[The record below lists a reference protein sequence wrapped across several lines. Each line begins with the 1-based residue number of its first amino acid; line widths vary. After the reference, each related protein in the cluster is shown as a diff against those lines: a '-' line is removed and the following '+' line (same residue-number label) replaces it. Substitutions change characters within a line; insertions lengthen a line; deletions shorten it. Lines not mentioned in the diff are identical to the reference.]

1 MNKTLIFT
9 KCFQCTPGFALIV
22 LISLVTGQSVAL
34 ANVTQAQYEES
45 KKTEVW
51 EPVPVKVEAKPGE
64 APSDA
69 IILFDGNGLDA
80 WEDKDGNDVKWEST
94 PYAMT
99 VVPGTDYIYSKQSF
113 CDVQMHIEWRAT
125 REEEKTGQNK
135 ANSGVFLQSRY
146 EIQVLDSYDNKTYP
160 NGQAASV
167 YKQYIPLV
175 NATRPAEE
183 WQSYDIIYTAPRFE
197 GEKLIKPAY
206 LTLLHNGVLVHNN
219 VELKGQTEWIGEP
232 KYYPHG
238 CLPIKL
244 QDHGSANSFRNIW
257 VREI

>member
-1 MNKTLIFT
+1 MKHLRFFT
-9 KCFQCTPGFALIV
+9 QHTSVSTACIAAC
-22 LISLVTGQSVAL
+22 LVMFSSSPMAD
-34 ANVTQAQYEES
+34 VTQAQIEES

-51 EPVPVKVEAKPGE
+51 GPMPKKVEAMPGQ

-69 IILFDGNGLDA
+69 IVLFDGNGLDS
-80 WEDKDGNDVKWEST
+80 WVDKDGNNPQWEDS
-94 PYAMT
+94 PYALT
-99 VVPGTDYIYSKQSF
+99 VKPGTGYIFTKQSF

-125 REEEKTGQNK
+125 REEEKEGQNK
-135 ANSGVFLQSRY
+135 ANSGVFLQERY
-146 EIQVLDSYDNKTYP
+146 EIQVLDTYENKTYA

-167 YKQYIPLV
+167 YKQFIPLV
-175 NATRPAEE
+175 DASRPAEE
-183 WQSYDIIYTAPRFE
+183 WQSYDIIFTAPIFE
-197 GEKLIKPAY
+197 NDELVKPAY

-219 VELKGQTEWIGEP
+219 IALKGQTEWIGEP